1 MFIPRIS
8 KNSLLCNNKTKTDY
22 QTQMLDRF
30 VNSLRQKQFLSHLL
44 LQKILRKSRT
54 FSKAFKSNTLIDM
67 FKKRK
72 EKLFYNRKKICYT
85 IMAKNKNADNKN
97 FD

>member
-1 MFIPRIS
+1 MFIPRTS

-54 FSKAFKSNTLIDM
+54 FSKAFKSNTLID
-67 FKKRK
+67 KEK
-72 EKLFYNRKKICYT
+72 EKLFYNRKKTCYT